1 MGRIH
6 DLDLP
11 RDQAGAHGD
20 ALTDPVKSFDRVA
33 DEYERTR
40 PDYPAALLDLVP
52 LGAEGAVLD
61 LGAGTGKLTRV
72 LARRYRDVT
81 AVEPLANMRA
91 ILERVVP
98 GVTALAGSAERI
110 PLDDGSVDGVFA
122 AQAFHWFDKPIALP
136 EIARVLRPGGVFVI
150 VWNDGDDDLPD
161 PRPADLMRA
170 VRLLHAAAVHR
181 WENEPRWEDLLR
193 DSGFFRDVHDRSF
206 VTHDHVLDRAGILD
220 NLRSTSWIAS
230 RDDREEVVD
239 RLGALLPEATYAIPN
254 RAHALWARKG

>member
-1 MGRIH
+1 M
-6 DLDLP
+6 
-11 RDQAGAHGD
+11 
-20 ALTDPVKSFDRVA
+20 TDPVKSFDRVA

-40 PDYPAALLDLVP
+40 PDYPAALLDLAP
-52 LGAEGAVLD
+52 LDADAAVLD

-136 EIARVLRPGGVFVI
+136 EISRVLRSRGVFAI
-150 VWNDGDDDLPD
+150 VWNDGNDDIPD
-161 PRPADLMRA
+161 PRPVGF
-170 VRLLHAAAVHR
+170 VREVQLLQDAAVHR
-181 WENEPRWEDLLR
+181 WENEPRWEELLR
-193 DSGFFRDVHDRSF
+193 DSGLFEDVHDRSF
-206 VTHDHVLDRAGILD
+206 VTHDHVLDRTGILD

-230 RDDREEVVD
+230 RDDSAEVVE
-239 RLGALLPEATYAIPN
+239 RLGALLPEATYTFPN
-254 RAHALWARKG
+254 RANVIWARKR